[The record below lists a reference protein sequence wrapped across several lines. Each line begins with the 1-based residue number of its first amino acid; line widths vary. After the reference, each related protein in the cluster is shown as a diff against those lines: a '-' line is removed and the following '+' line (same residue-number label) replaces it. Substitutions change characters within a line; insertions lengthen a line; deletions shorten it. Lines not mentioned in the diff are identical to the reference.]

1 MGAINKKRLAYSVS
15 ACLFLIP
22 ILTYASALVNG
33 SFANISDNTPTRIIL
48 DPTYSGVM
56 ATYEK
61 VSDFY
66 DRTGHLPPA
75 DTFLQD
81 FPASNPLDFI
91 TNRPDGSIWAH
102 FNNNAGDLAGK
113 NIRCVPPLS
122 NRVPNFNAPPLCVSD
137 VNYNNN
143 GVSFLKYTLREY
155 TPSPTLGDSNF
166 LKSYTAST
174 NNTLKKTYL
183 ELSKEIQK
191 ANTVSSGG
199 SSSNPSNTGPTRISN
214 IISI

>member
-1 MGAINKKRLAYSVS
+1 MDAINKKRLAYGIS

-22 ILTYASALVNG
+22 MLTYASGLVNG
-33 SFANISDNTPTRIIL
+33 SFSNINDNTPTRMIL
-48 DPTYSGVM
+48 DPTYLGVA

-61 VSDFY
+61 VSRFY

-81 FPASNPLDFI
+81 FSASNPLDFI
-91 TNRPDGSIWAH
+91 TNRSDGSIWAH

-122 NRVPNFNAPPLCVSD
+122 NGVPNFNGPPLCISD
-137 VNYNNN
+137 TNYNNN

-155 TPSPTLGDSNF
+155 TPSPTLGGSNF

-174 NNTLKKTYL
+174 NNTLNKTYP
-183 ELSKEIQK
+183 ELSQAIQK
-191 ANTVSSGG
+191 ANTASSGG
-199 SSSNPSNTGPTRISN
+199 SSSDSSSTGSTRTSN
-214 IISI
+214 IVPA

>member
-1 MGAINKKRLAYSVS
+1 MDAINKKRLAYGIS

-22 ILTYASALVNG
+22 MLTYASGLVNG
-33 SFANISDNTPTRIIL
+33 SFSNINDNTPTRMIL
-48 DPTYSGVM
+48 APTYLGVV

-81 FPASNPLDFI
+81 FPASSPLDFI
-91 TNRPDGSIWAH
+91 TNRADGSIWAR
-102 FNNNAGDLAGK
+102 FNKSAGDLAGK
-113 NIRCVPPLS
+113 NIRCVPPRS
-122 NRVPNFNAPPLCVSD
+122 NGAPNFNAPPLCVSD
-137 VNYNNN
+137 TNYNNN

-174 NNTLKKTYL
+174 NNTLNKTYL
-183 ELSKEIQK
+183 ELSQAIQK
-191 ANTVSSGG
+191 ANTASSGG
-199 SSSNPSNTGPTRISN
+199 SSSDPSSTGSTRTSN
-214 IISI
+214 IVPV